1 METEARVPGQP
12 GLSAKPCLKGWNNK
26 SSLVSYSNPAKRT
39 FKKARLQVQQY
50 TAITDHSSR
59 REIRVTPRC
68 CTMRGWTQ
76 GLRHSRKTVTE
87 TYPQSFWLVFCLVG
101 WLVGFLSQDLTQL
114 ARLPLKPW
122 ICQPPASTSWEHRPI
137 LSGPTFQLVFNHG
150 LIKPVSNIPLHKHEA
165 QTATKQERVA
175 PLNTSYYTSNASSF
189 PSEGAKNYTI
199 FVGFFF
205 LQFFE
210 VLRWISA
217 SHQSNKSIT
226 TS

>member
-59 REIRVTPRC
+59 WEIRVSLPPRC

-150 LIKPVSNIPLHKHEA
+150 LIKTSVKYPTA
-165 QTATKQERVA
+165 QTWSPNCYQTRKGWHPWILPITPVMPAASRQRVQKTT
-175 PLNTSYYTSNASSF
+175 LF
-189 PSEGAKNYTI
+189 LL
-199 FVGFFF
+199 GFFF
-205 LQFFE
+205 FSFL
-210 VLRWISA
+210 
-217 SHQSNKSIT
+217 KS
-226 TS
+226 